1 MMGRRKD
8 RAEGGRDV
16 GLRDTEEVEGRV
28 RRMASTGLG
37 LEAGL
42 GRAASGLGVR
52 VSVRV

>member
-28 RRMASTGLG
+28 RRMVRVRVRG
-37 LEAGL
+37 
-42 GRAASGLGVR
+42 GVR
-52 VSVRV
+52 ACSVRVRR

>member
-28 RRMASTGLG
+28 RSMVRVRVRGGVTV
-37 LEAGL
+37 